1 MWRRLGCHLDMKW
14 RLTVLN
20 IVVSVV
26 AGIVWMRL
34 AYWQV
39 LAADELRQQAAGQR
53 LTVVQIPGQ
62 RGEILASDGFPLAA
76 NRSNYLLYANPQKVQ
91 LTDKWSELSHLLPA
105 SDEAKLTEKLSWTQL
120 GWVSLTEQVSPQN
133 KDLIEKL
140 NLPGLGFEPRPM
152 RFYPE
157 GSSSAQLLGF
167 VGRDAVGKAQGYFGL
182 EGYYDRQL
190 AGKSGKVVMEKDA
203 LGRPI
208 VISGQELFPAAD
220 GQPVRTSIDR
230 TLQYILAVKLAQGL
244 SRYGGSAGT
253 ITLMNP
259 ATGQILAMVSLPNY
273 DPSQYQQADA
283 ALFSNPVV
291 ADAYE
296 PGSTFKIV
304 TMAAALDAGVV
315 KPESICDMCGSPV
328 QIGEY
333 SIRTWND
340 KYYPRSSVTEV
351 LVHSDNVGMVWVVK
365 QLGLDK
371 FIQYLHKFGIGVQTG
386 IDLQD
391 ESSPVLRSGR
401 AWSEID
407 LATAAFGQGI
417 AVTPIQMLR
426 AAAVIA
432 NGGKLIDPSVAKK
445 DLATGRQVISEIAAA
460 QMTAMMVK
468 AVEDGEAKWAK
479 PAGYT
484 VAGKTG
490 TAQIPVA
497 GHYDSQKTI
506 ASFVGFAPAI
516 NPKFVMLVT
525 IKEPQSS
532 PWGSE
537 TAAPLWFDVAKELWR
552 YFQIAP
558 DKQV

>member
-1 MWRRLGCHLDMKW
+1 MKW
-14 RLTVLN
+14 RLTALN
-20 IVVSVV
+20 IIISAV
-26 AGIVWMRL
+26 AGVIWLRL
-34 AYWQV
+34 VYWQV

-76 NRSNYLLYANPQKVQ
+76 NRPNYLVYANPQQVQ
-91 LTDKWSELSHLLPA
+91 LSENEKWRELTQLLSA
-105 SDEAKLTEKLSWTQL
+105 SDGAKLTEKLSWTQL
-120 GWVSLTEQVSPQN
+120 GWVSLADQISPQT
-133 KDLIEKL
+133 KALIETL
-140 NLPGLGFEPRPM
+140 NLPGVGFESRPV

-167 VGRDAVGKAQGYFGL
+167 VGRDAAGEAKGYFGL
-182 EGYYDRQL
+182 EGYYDRFL
-190 AGKSGKVVMEKDA
+190 AGKSGKVVMERDA

-208 VISGQELFPAAD
+208 VISGQDLFPAID
-220 GQPVRTSIDR
+220 GQSVQTSIDR
-230 TLQYILAVKLAQGL
+230 ILQYILAGKLAQGL
-244 SRYGGSAGT
+244 IRYGAAAGT

-273 DPSQYQQADA
+273 DLTQYQQSDA
-283 ALFSNPVV
+283 TLFTNPVV

-304 TMAAALDAGVV
+304 TLAAALDAGVV
-315 KPESICDMCGSPV
+315 TPETKCDRCAGPV
-328 QIGEY
+328 RIAEY
-333 SIRTWND
+333 TIRTWND
-340 KYYPRSSVTEV
+340 KYYPGSSVTDII
-351 LVHSDNVGMVWVVK
+351 VHSDNVGMVWVARR
-365 QLGLDK
+365 LGQDRLV
-371 FIQYLHKFGIGVQTG
+371 QYLHKFGFGELTG

-391 ESSPVLRSGR
+391 ESSPSLRPGE
-401 AWSEID
+401 AWSEVD

-417 AVTPIQMLR
+417 AVTPMQMLR
-426 AAAVIA
+426 AAAVVA
-432 NGGKLIDPSVAKK
+432 SGGKLPFPT
-445 DLATGRQVISEIAAA
+445 LAVNKPQPARRIISEAAAA

-497 GHYDSQKTI
+497 GHYDTDKTI
-506 ASFVGFAPAI
+506 ASFVGFAPVTD
-516 NPKFVMLVT
+516 PKFVMLVT
-525 IKEPQSS
+525 LKSPQSS

-537 TAAPLWFDVAKELWR
+537 TAAPLWFDVAKELFR
-552 YFQIAP
+552 YYKIAP
-558 DKQV
+558 DR

>member
-1 MWRRLGCHLDMKW
+1 
-14 RLTVLN
+14 
-20 IVVSVV
+20 
-26 AGIVWMRL
+26 MRL
-34 AYWQV
+34 VYWQV
-39 LAADELRQQAAGQR
+39 LAADELRQQAISQR
-53 LTVVQIPGQ
+53 LTVAQIPGQ

-76 NRSNYLLYANPQKVQ
+76 NRPNYLLSANPRQVQ
-91 LTDKWSELSHLLPA
+91 LTDKWDELAQLLPA
-105 SDEAKLTEKLSWTQL
+105 SDEAKLTEKLSWTHL
-120 GWVSLTEQVSPQN
+120 EWVSLTEQISPQT
-133 KDLIEKL
+133 KELIEKL
-140 NLPGLGFEPRPM
+140 KLPGLGFESRPA

-167 VGRDAVGKAQGYFGL
+167 VGWDAAGKAQGYFGL

-190 AGKSGKVVMEKDA
+190 AGKPGKVVMEKDA

-208 VISGQELFPAAD
+208 VISGQDLFPAVD
-220 GQPVRTSIDR
+220 GQSVTTSIDR
-230 TLQYILAVKLAQGL
+230 TLQYILANKLSQGL
-244 SRYGGSAGT
+244 SKYGAAAGT
-253 ITLMNP
+253 ITMMNP
-259 ATGQILAMVSLPNY
+259 ITGQILAMVSLPNY
-273 DPSQYQQADA
+273 DPTRYQQTDA
-283 ALFSNPVV
+283 VLFTNPVV

-304 TMAAALDAGVV
+304 TMAAALDAAVI
-315 KPESICDMCGSPV
+315 KPESICDACAGPV

-340 KYYPRSSVTEV
+340 KYYPHSSVTDV

-365 QLGLDK
+365 RLGLDK

-391 ESSPVLRSGR
+391 ESSPELRSSN
-401 AWSEID
+401 AWSEVD
-407 LATAAFGQGI
+407 LATAAFGQGV
-417 AVTPIQMLR
+417 AVTPMQMLR

-432 NGGKLIDPSVAKK
+432 NGGKLVNPSMAKK
-445 DLATGRQVISEIAAA
+445 NPAAGKQVISETAAA
-460 QMTAMMVK
+460 QMTVMMIK

-506 ASFVGFAPAI
+506 ASFVGFAPASH
-516 NPKFVMLVT
+516 PKFVMLVT
-525 IKEPQSS
+525 LKEPQSS

-537 TAAPLWFDVAKELWR
+537 TAAPLWFEVAKELFR
-552 YFQIAP
+552 YYKIAP
-558 DKQV
+558 DR

>member
-1 MWRRLGCHLDMKW
+1 MKW
-14 RLTVLN
+14 RLVALN
-20 IVVSVV
+20 LMVSAV
-26 AGIVWMRL
+26 AAVIWLRL
-34 AYWQV
+34 VYWQV
-39 LAADELRQQAAGQR
+39 LAADGLRQQAAGQR

-76 NRSNYLLYANPQKVQ
+76 NRPNYLLYANPKLAQWD
-91 LTDKWSELSHLLPA
+91 DKWDALAKLLPA
-105 SDEAKLTEKLSWTQL
+105 SDNAELNQKLAMTQLSWVALSNQI
-120 GWVSLTEQVSPQN
+120 SPSV
-133 KDLIEKL
+133 KDLIEQL
-140 NLPGLGFEPRPM
+140 NLDGIGFDPQPA

-157 GSSSAQLLGF
+157 GSTSAQLLGF
-167 VGRDAVGKAQGYFGL
+167 VGRDAAGENKGYFGL

-208 VISGQELFPAAD
+208 VISGQDFFPAAD
-220 GQPVRTSIDR
+220 GQPVTTSIDR
-230 TLQYILAVKLAQGL
+230 TLQYILAGKLAQGL
-244 SRYGGSAGT
+244 VRYGATAGT

-273 DPSQYQQADA
+273 DLTRYQQADA

-304 TMAAALDAGVV
+304 TLAAALDAGVV
-315 KPESICDMCGSPV
+315 KPESICDACAGPV
-328 QIGEY
+328 RIAEY
-333 SIRTWND
+333 TIRTWND
-340 KYYPRSSVTEV
+340 KYYPSSSVTDV
-351 LVHSDNVGMVWVVK
+351 LVHSDNVGMVWVARR
-365 QLGLDK
+365 LGQDK
-371 FIQYLHKFGIGVQTG
+371 LVQYLHKFGFGVQTG

-391 ESSPVLRSGR
+391 ESSPALRPDS
-401 AWSEID
+401 AWSEVD

-432 NGGKLIDPSVAKK
+432 NGGKLIFPT
-445 DLATGRQVISEIAAA
+445 LAVNKPQPPRRIISQSAAA

-468 AVEDGEAKWAK
+468 AVADGEAKWAK

-497 GHYDSQKTI
+497 GHYDDQKTI
-506 ASFVGFAPAI
+506 ASFVGFSPATD
-516 NPKFVMLVT
+516 PHFVMLVT
-525 IKEPQSS
+525 LKEPQSS